1 MPYIVR
7 NALGAIIGVSI
18 DPSEDTVE
26 YLPWG
31 HPEVAAFV
39 DREKASGQIDI
50 AATDFNMARVTEDL
64 IELLI
69 RKELIEFS
77 ELPEQAQRKLLARK
91 SMRTSLPPD
100 FAFFDDK
107 EKP

>member
-7 NALGAIIGVSI
+7 NAQGTIIGASI
-18 DPSEDTVE
+18 DPSEESIE

-39 DREKASGQIDI
+39 DRKKEGGGLDI
-50 AATDFNMARVTEDL
+50 AETDFSMARVTEDL

-69 RKELIEFS
+69 SKNIITLS
-77 ELPEQAQRKLLARK
+77 ELPEPAQKKLLARK
-91 SMRTSLPPD
+91 TMRVSQPFD
-100 FAFFDDK
+100 FDLFGDK
-107 EKP
+107 